1 MFSAISASPVW
12 WREHVIHAADLMLSE
27 LWFLSL
33 GVKVQRFHLFPL
45 SRLLTVCHQHSG
57 HVRRSSL
64 PLIQLPG
71 WNWILCGLRTERWQ
85 GRGDG
90 IASFLTSPPSLS
102 SSYFLS
108 FSLCWNTTWGSVCEH
123 VSVCVLYVC
132 LGNCAYLWLPVY
144 LYGCAEKLPSWQKKG
159 KLQKPLL
166 EKVNNCESH
175 CMRKTPLLL
184 LLSTLWTSRET
195 RQERSEEA
203 LQLDT
208 VWDFQFA

>member
-1 MFSAISASPVW
+1 MFSAISASSVW

-90 IASFLTSPPSLS
+90 IASFLTSPPVCLP
-102 SSYFLS
+102 LT
-108 FSLCWNTTWGSVCEH
+108 FSPSHCAEIQPEE
-123 VSVCVLYVC
+123 VSVSMYLFVFCMFAWVIVRICGCLCTCTAVLRSCQVDRKR
-132 LGNCAYLWLPVY
+132 GNF
-144 LYGCAEKLPSWQKKG
+144 K
-159 KLQKPLL
+159 
-166 EKVNNCESH
+166 
-175 CMRKTPLLL
+175 
-184 LLSTLWTSRET
+184 SR
-195 RQERSEEA
+195 
-203 LQLDT
+203 
-208 VWDFQFA
+208 F